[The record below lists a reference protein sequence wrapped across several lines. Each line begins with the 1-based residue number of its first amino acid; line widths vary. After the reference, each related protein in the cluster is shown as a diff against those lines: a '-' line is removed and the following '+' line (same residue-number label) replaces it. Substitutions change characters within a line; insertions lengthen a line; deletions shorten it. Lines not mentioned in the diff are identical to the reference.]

1 MAFTVPLVA
10 LTAFDRVYGG
20 VARFFAE
27 APWSRRIAH
36 RLLRAVPAAR
46 DTDRFGTEPTVGD
59 AAGDSEYV
67 FVCADPEAL
76 VVPAVQER
84 LLSRLADPAEPAPD
98 LIFPV
103 SNEADSE
110 SLRRAPGAV
119 YLTISDL
126 EEVAADMARDAE
138 LRPGAGARFPVF
150 AVRRTAIAG
159 LAPEV
164 PLAGIP
170 SAVVAAGGRVAVD
183 GGAYVHRYGAM
194 DASPRSDLAARLP
207 PGCRRVLDVGCSQG
221 ASAAAL
227 RAAGVEQ
234 ITGIEPDAG
243 DAAVAA
249 RAYDRV
255 VVAYL
260 SEIREAWEG
269 AFDAILFGD
278 VLEHLADPSDALAAV
293 RPWLAP
299 GGRVIASVPN
309 AGNGSVIADLL
320 RGRWDYVPYS
330 TLSGTH
336 LRFFTRGSVAAL
348 FEACDYEVESV
359 EGVAFVP
366 TPRVASVIERLH
378 SLPGCSP
385 DLEHLE
391 FIVVARRR

>member
-1 MAFTVPLVA
+1 LKVRIPTP
-10 LTAFDRVYGG
+10 AFDRVYGG
-20 VARFFAE
+20 IARFAAE

-36 RLLRAVPAAR
+36 RLLRAVPAVR
-46 DTDRFGTEPTVGD
+46 DTDLFGSEPTVGD
-59 AAGDSEYV
+59 AAGESEFL

-76 VVPAVQER
+76 VVPEVEER
-84 LLSRLADPAEPAPD
+84 LVARLSEHGAGAADMV
-98 LIFPV
+98 FPV
-103 SNEADSE
+103 SNEAE
-110 SLRRAPGAV
+110 SADLRRAPGTV

-126 EEVAADMARDAE
+126 EEIAAEMARDEE
-138 LRPGAGARFPVF
+138 LRPAAGARFPVF
-150 AVRRTAIAG
+150 AVRRTSIAH
-159 LAPEV
+159 LPRELPLVEV
-164 PLAGIP
+164 PA
-170 SAVVAAGGRVAVD
+170 AVSAAGGRLAID
-183 GGAYVHRYGAM
+183 RGAYVHRYGAM
-194 DASPRSDLAARLP
+194 DASPRSDLAERLS

-227 RAAGVEQ
+227 RAAGVEE
-234 ITGIEPDAG
+234 ITGVEPDAG

-320 RGRWDYVPYS
+320 AGRWDYVPYS

-359 EGVAFVP
+359 EGVPFAP
-366 TPRVASVIERLH
+366 TPHVASVIERLRR
-378 SLPGCSP
+378 LPGCSP
-385 DLEHLE
+385 DLENLE
-391 FIVVARRR
+391 FIVVARSAGS

>member
-1 MAFTVPLVA
+1 
-10 LTAFDRVYGG
+10 
-20 VARFFAE
+20 
-27 APWSRRIAH
+27 
-36 RLLRAVPAAR
+36 
-46 DTDRFGTEPTVGD
+46 VGD
-59 AAGDSEYV
+59 AAGDSEFL

-76 VVPAVQER
+76 VVPAVQDR
-84 LLSRLADPAEPAPD
+84 LLSRLSEPGVPD
-98 LIFPV
+98 LIYPV
-103 SNEADSE
+103 SNEADSTD
-110 SLRRAPGAV
+110 LRRAPGSV

-126 EEVAADMARDAE
+126 EEVAAEMAFDRE
-138 LRPGAGARFPVF
+138 LRPSAGARFPVF
-150 AVRRTAIAG
+150 AVRRAAIAA
-159 LAPEV
+159 LAANR
-164 PLAGIP
+164 PLTDVP
-170 SAVVAAGGRVAVD
+170 SAIEGAGGRLAVD
-183 GGAYVHRYGAM
+183 RGAYVHRYGAM
-194 DASPRSDLAARLP
+194 DASARSDLAQRIP

-227 RAAGVEQ
+227 RAAGVEE

-278 VLEHLADPSDALAAV
+278 VLEHLADPSDALVAV

-299 GGRVIASVPN
+299 RGRVIASVPN

-320 RGRWDYVPYS
+320 AGRWDYVPYS

-336 LRFFTRGSVAAL
+336 LRFFTRQSVAAL

-359 EGVAFVP
+359 EGVPFLP
-366 TPRVASVIERLH
+366 TPRVASVIAGLRR
-378 SLPGCSP
+378 LPGSSP
-385 DLEHLE
+385 DLENLE
-391 FIVVARRR
+391 FIVVAHSAGG